1 MMRVLGEPLSHEG
14 AGREP
19 LSHEGAGKETPE

>member
-19 LSHEGAGKETPE
+19 LSDEGAGGTPE